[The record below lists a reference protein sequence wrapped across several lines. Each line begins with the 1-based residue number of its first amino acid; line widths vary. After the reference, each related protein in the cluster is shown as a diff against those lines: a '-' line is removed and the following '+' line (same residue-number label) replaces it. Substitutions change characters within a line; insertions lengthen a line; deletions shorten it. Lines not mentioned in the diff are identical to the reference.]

1 MNLINVQTTDAG
13 TTSALGATLRHT
25 REPTWDRCVDPSAP
39 YAHPAA
45 PALDAPLDLDDLLAE
60 AS

>member
-1 MNLINVQTTDAG
+1 MTLIDLQTTDTG
-13 TTSALGATLRHT
+13 STSALAATLRHT
-25 REPTWDRCVDPSAP
+25 LELTWDRPVDQRAP

-45 PALDAPLDLDDLLAE
+45 PAVDAPLDLDDLLAE